1 MRPTTDTVATP
12 PAPTQVPPTVRRPA
26 RPPEP
31 QGRFERLVVPPDIG
45 GPRVR
50 VGVLWF
56 LLAMA
61 AVTGGRWWTG
71 LLVAGVAAAAA
82 YQLARAWSGA
92 ESSGAESSGAE
103 SSAAEPPDTELAE
116 STEFD
121 EDPSR
126 SLPWVAPAAAAGA
139 AAVPLAASW
148 ATGASGAVLVVLAAV
163 IGTLGVAVDRRI
175 AATLAISMLMPGI
188 AAASI
193 VWAIQIDLWAALFLV
208 LAVSLYDAGNFALGA
223 EASGRWEGPVG
234 GVIGA
239 LAVTFTMA
247 TIKVPPLER
256 PQWWIAGVVVAA
268 TCAAGQ
274 WLTSYFL
281 PTPTAWAPAM
291 RRLDAYLL
299 SGPLLVLAMWLM
311 GA

>member
-1 MRPTTDTVATP
+1 M
-12 PAPTQVPPTVRRPA
+12 
-26 RPPEP
+26 
-31 QGRFERLVVPPDIG
+31 VPPDIG

-71 LLVAGVAAAAA
+71 VLVAAVAAAAG

-92 ESSGAESSGAE
+92 EPAESIDS
-103 SSAAEPPDTELAE
+103 
-116 STEFD
+116 D

-139 AAVPLAASW
+139 ASVPLAASW
-148 ATGASGAVLVVLAAV
+148 ATGASGAVLVVLAA
-163 IGTLGVAVDRRI
+163 IGALGAAVDRRVG
-175 AATLAISMLMPGI
+175 ATLAISVLMPGI

-274 WLTSYFL
+274 WLTSYLL
-281 PTPTAWAPAM
+281 PTPTALVPAM